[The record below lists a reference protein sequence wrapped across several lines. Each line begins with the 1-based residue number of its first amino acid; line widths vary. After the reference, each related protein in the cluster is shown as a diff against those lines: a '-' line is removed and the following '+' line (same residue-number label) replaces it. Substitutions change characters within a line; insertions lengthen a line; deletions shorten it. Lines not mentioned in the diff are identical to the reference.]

1 MKTRARHICIPVPG
15 EFGRY
20 QVESASAP
28 GEHYYVDV
36 ISGECP
42 CRGWEIRKHC
52 SHLDDSKDE
61 HEKRKQQYQRGLKRR
76 VRK

>member
-1 MKTRARHICIPVPG
+1 MKTRERHKCLQVPH

-28 GEHYYVDV
+28 GEHYITDV

-42 CRGWEIRKHC
+42 CKGFEIRGHC

-61 HEKRKQQYQRGLKRR
+61 HERRINLSIKKRR
-76 VRK
+76 KNSK